1 MFTHA
6 PAELVNKLEELVP
19 GFAEEKHKYAIAT
32 MLWMS
37 TDMSRQ
43 HRIYPSSIT
52 LRCHI
57 VETGNESWRFKQS
70 QANNQQLKKSKM
82 KGIKNANQ

>member
-52 LRCHI
+52 LHTDE
-57 VETGNESWRFKQS
+57 V
-70 QANNQQLKKSKM
+70 KKLF
-82 KGIKNANQ
+82 GLVCNF